1 MPRSREKPLTQR
13 HSRPPSQFVDG
24 DRVRRARR
32 AMAGERAVE
41 KMTRTFKA
49 LGDPTR
55 AKVVL
60 ALSLE
65 ELCVG
70 DLAGLL
76 HTSPSV
82 ISHQLRVLRDLGL
95 VRLRRQGRSSYY
107 TLDSELIRNLFEE
120 SLQGARRA
128 NPRRAAI

>member
-1 MPRSREKPLTQR
+1 MADQGGKRRVKPG
-13 HSRPPSQFVDG
+13 SRPRFVDG

-32 AMAGERAVE
+32 ALAGERALE
-41 KMTRTFKA
+41 KMTRTFRA

-60 ALSLE
+60 ALSTE

-70 DLAGLL
+70 DLAGML

-95 VRLRRQGRSSYY
+95 VSCRRQGRASYY
-107 TLDSELIRNLFEE
+107 KLDSIHVRNLFEE
-120 SLQGARRA
+120 TLERARRVT
-128 NPRRAAI
+128 PGRSGI